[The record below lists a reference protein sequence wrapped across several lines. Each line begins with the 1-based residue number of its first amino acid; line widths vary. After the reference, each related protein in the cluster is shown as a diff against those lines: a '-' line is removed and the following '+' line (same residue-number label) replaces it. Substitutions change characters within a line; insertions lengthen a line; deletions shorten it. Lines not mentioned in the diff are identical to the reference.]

1 MLPEKDSYILIYKES
16 SILLKNTEEG
26 IVYPTFG
33 EIERWNTDIYV
44 RAIYLFSVDDRNFYY
59 VKDIGYDYAEFM
71 GKYLDM
77 INLTVIIWK
86 SCRTFAC

>member
-1 MLPEKDSYILIYKES
+1 MIQEIEPHIYKNEYRSMLPEKDSYILIYKES

-44 RAIYLFSVDDRNFYY
+44 RAIYLFSVDDRNFY
-59 VKDIGYDYAEFM
+59 
-71 GKYLDM
+71 
-77 INLTVIIWK
+77 
-86 SCRTFAC
+86 